1 MKDTNIQKLS
11 SRISWIKNSKFG
23 SPKQCSHSNNQM
35 NKIDNKRLSKS
46 DKNHYEVL
54 LEERTNYFKTEFHF
68 EEISHVKKL
77 KENRDS

>member
-1 MKDTNIQKLS
+1 
-11 SRISWIKNSKFG
+11 
-23 SPKQCSHSNNQM
+23 M